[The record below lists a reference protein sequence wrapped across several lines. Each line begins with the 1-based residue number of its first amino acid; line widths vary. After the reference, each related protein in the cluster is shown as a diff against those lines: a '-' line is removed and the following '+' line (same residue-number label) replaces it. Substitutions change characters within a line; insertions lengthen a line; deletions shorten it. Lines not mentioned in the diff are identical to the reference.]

1 MSGFELDLNAIAAV
15 MHGCGY
21 EQARADGGL
30 VLFVPRAGS
39 GLYPNAVLV
48 LDMARTRIR
57 ESGFRAQL
65 VDQGMPNDLIEA
77 ELASVRGVG

>member
-1 MSGFELDLNAIAAV
+1 

-30 VLFVPRAGS
+30 VLFVPRADS

-57 ESGFRAQL
+57 ESDFRSQL
-65 VDQGMPNDLIEA
+65 VEQGMPNDLIEA
-77 ELASVRGVG
+77 ELASVRGAG